1 MIESLFRCPGQQI
14 RPFSHS
20 VGISARC
27 CSLPLQR
34 VMTDFGADH
43 AFGKVPKKLQEHYG
57 IEMPVSTIRTVTENH
72 GQQMNSQRESS
83 TLPVVTGCQQQIVE
97 IDGCMLPIVTTRTD
111 KGV

>member
-1 MIESLFRCPGQQI
+1 
-14 RPFSHS
+14 
-20 VGISARC
+20 
-27 CSLPLQR
+27 
-34 VMTDFGADH
+34 MTDFGADH